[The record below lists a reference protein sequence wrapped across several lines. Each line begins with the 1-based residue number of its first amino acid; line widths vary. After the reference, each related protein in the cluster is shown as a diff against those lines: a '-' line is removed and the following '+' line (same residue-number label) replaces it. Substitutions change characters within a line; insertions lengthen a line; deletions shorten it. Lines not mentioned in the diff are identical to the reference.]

1 MNVATFRPGAST
13 LPFSTVEI
21 SLRCEN
27 LMDTDVLSKS
37 DPFCVV
43 SYKGSGGQSEFVE
56 VGRTEHINDTLNP
69 VWQKKIILDYNF
81 EERQFLK
88 FSVFDSDS
96 SGSSLDNH
104 DFLGSV
110 ESSLGEI
117 VSTQSKGFS
126 KTLNNGQGAII
137 HIAAE
142 ELSSNKEE
150 VMLKF
155 SSKKLDKMDWFGKS
169 DPFIEILRSTESN
182 QYILVHRTE
191 VIKNNLNPEWKPFR
205 ISIRTLSNGD
215 DDRDLRFDVYDW
227 NRSGSHEIIG
237 SFHTSVRK
245 LRTGPNNDNTYQVV
259 NKEKQKKKGKKY
271 TNSGSV
277 TLDSIKIEI
286 VPSFLDYIKGG
297 TQVNFTVAVD
307 FTGSNGNPNQP
318 SSLHYRDPT
327 GRPNQYQTAIQSVG
341 EIIQDYDSDKMF
353 PALGFGARIPP
364 HGQVS
369 HEFFL
374 TLDPK
379 NPYCNGLDEVMA
391 AYFNSLYNVQL
402 YGPTNFSPVIR
413 HVAKFADAYQ
423 SDPTNYFVLLIITD
437 GIITDFEET
446 KRSIIQASHL
456 PISIIIVG
464 VGNEDFEAMDDLD
477 SDDSLLRSGSLV
489 ASRDIVQFVELRKF
503 IQSNGQWSKALL
515 AKEVLAEIPAQLL
528 SYMKSKGFKP
538 PNPAPDD
545 NLGTF
550 QPSGNGNFGNQPQF
564 GPLSTH
570 PRAGTGAPHPSG
582 VIHVEPHLMKPK
594 HELLSNKPSAPSV
607 SIVPGSTTGATYIPP
622 YPGNGGALS
631 MVN

>member
-1 MNVATFRPGAST
+1 MNIPAFNPGASSI
-13 LPFSTVEI
+13 PSTSVEL

-27 LMDTDVLSKS
+27 LMDLDVLSKS

-43 SYKGSGGQSEFVE
+43 HYRGSGGQSQFVE
-56 VGRTEHINDTLNP
+56 VGRTELISDNLNP
-69 VWQKKIILDYNF
+69 VWQKKIILEYNF
-81 EERQFLK
+81 EERQTLK

-96 SGSSLDNH
+96 TTSSLDDH

-110 ESSLGEI
+110 ECSLGEI
-117 VSTQSKGFS
+117 VSMQSKGFS
-126 KTLNNGQGAII
+126 KTLTNGKGATI
-137 HIAAE
+137 HITAE
-142 ELSSNKEE
+142 ELSSNKEQLT
-150 VMLKF
+150 LKF
-155 SSKKLDKMDWFGKS
+155 SGKKLDKMDWFGKS

-182 QYILVHRTE
+182 QYILVHRTD
-191 VIKNNLNPEWKPFR
+191 VIKNTLNPDWKPFQ
-205 ISIRTLSNGD
+205 ISNRSLSNGD

-227 NRSGSHEIIG
+227 NRSGTHEIIG

-245 LRTGPNNDNTYQVV
+245 LRTGRNSENTYDVI

-271 TNSGSV
+271 NNSGSIS
-277 TLDSIKIEI
+277 LDSIKVEI
-286 VPSFLDYIKGG
+286 VPSFLDFIKGG
-297 TQVNFTVAVD
+297 TQVNFTLAID
-307 FTGSNGNPNQP
+307 FTGSNGNPNQS

-364 HGQVS
+364 SGQVS

-391 AYFNSLYNVQL
+391 AYSNSLYNVQL

-423 SDPTNYFVLLIITD
+423 ADPTNYFVLLIITD

-446 KRSIIQASHL
+446 KRSIIEASHL
-456 PISIIIVG
+456 PLSIIIVG
-464 VGNEDFEAMDDLD
+464 VGDEDFGAMDDLD

-489 ASRDIVQFVELRKF
+489 AKRDIVQFVELRKF
-503 IQSNGQWSKALL
+503 VQSNGQWSKQLL
-515 AKEVLAEIPAQLL
+515 AKEVLAEIPGQLL
-528 SYMKSKGFKP
+528 SYMKSKGFTP
-538 PNPAPDD
+538 PKPAPDD
-545 NLGTF
+545 NLNTF
-550 QPSGNGNFGNQPQF
+550 QPSGNFVNQPSF
-564 GPLSTH
+564 GSLSTN
-570 PRAGTGAPHPSG
+570 PGASTGAAHPSG
-582 VIHVEPHLMKPK
+582 LINVEPQPMP
-594 HELLSNKPSAPSV
+594 SNHFISNRPSAPSV
-607 SIVPGSTTGATYIPP
+607 SSVPGSITSATSIPS
-622 YPGNGGALS
+622 YPGNGGHLS

>member
-1 MNVATFRPGAST
+1 MNRAAFNPGAASVPST
-13 LPFSTVEI
+13 SVEL

-43 SYKGSGGQSEFVE
+43 SLKGSGTQSRFVE
-56 VGRTEHINDTLNP
+56 VGRTERISDNLHP
-69 VWQKKIILDYNF
+69 VWQKKIVLDYNF
-81 EERQFLK
+81 EERQTLK
-88 FSVFDSDS
+88 FDIFDSDS
-96 SGSSLDNH
+96 SASSLDDH

-110 ESSLGEI
+110 ECSLGEI
-117 VSTQSKGFS
+117 VSMQSKGFS
-126 KTLNNGQGAII
+126 KPLNGGKGATI
-137 HIAAE
+137 HITAE
-142 ELSSNKEE
+142 ELSSNKEQLT
-150 VMLKF
+150 LKF
-155 SSKKLDKMDWFGKS
+155 SAKKLDKMDWFGKS

-191 VIKNNLNPEWKPFR
+191 VIKNTLNPDWKSFQ
-205 ISIRTLSNGD
+205 ISNRSLSNGD

-227 NRSGSHEIIG
+227 NRSGTHEIIG
-237 SFHTSVRK
+237 SFHSSVRK
-245 LRTGPNNDNTYQVV
+245 LRSGAGKQNTYAVI
-259 NKEKQKKKGKKY
+259 NKEKQKKKGAKY
-271 TNSGSV
+271 TDSGSAS
-277 TLDSIKIEI
+277 LDSFKVET

-297 TQVNFTVAVD
+297 TQVNFTLAVD

-364 HGQVS
+364 DGQVS

-413 HVAKFADAYQ
+413 HVAKFADVYQ
-423 SDPTNYFVLLIITD
+423 GDPTNYFILLIITD

-446 KRSIIQASHL
+446 KRSIIEASHL

-464 VGNEDFEAMDDLD
+464 VGEEDFTAMDDLD

-489 ASRDIVQFVELRKF
+489 AKRDIVQFVELRKF
-503 IQSNGQWSKALL
+503 VQSNGQWSKELL
-515 AKEVLAEIPAQLL
+515 AKEVLAEIPGQLL
-528 SYMKSKGFKP
+528 SYMKSKGYQP
-538 PNPAPDD
+538 PHPAPDD
-545 NLGTF
+545 NLNTF
-550 QPSGNGNFGNQPQF
+550 QPSGHQPSFGS
-564 GPLSTH
+564 LSTNPGAATGVAH
-570 PRAGTGAPHPSG
+570 PAGIINVVPQPMPGNHS
-582 VIHVEPHLMKPK
+582 
-594 HELLSNKPSAPSV
+594 LLSNTPSAPSM
-607 SIVPGSTTGATYIPP
+607 STVPGSVTSATTIPS
-622 YPGNGGALS
+622 YPGNGGHLS